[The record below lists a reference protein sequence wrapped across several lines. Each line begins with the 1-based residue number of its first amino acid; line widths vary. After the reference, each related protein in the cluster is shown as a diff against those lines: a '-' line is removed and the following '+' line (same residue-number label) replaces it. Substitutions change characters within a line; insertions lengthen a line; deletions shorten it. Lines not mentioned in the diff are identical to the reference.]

1 MYKRVA
7 QFLAGVVL
15 GMSSIVHAGTSGEYL
30 SLEVSDLSPVG
41 QLHGDPIN
49 ADLRIFMAG
58 NQFVVMDQLVKAFQE
73 QYPQYKE
80 IFYVTLP
87 PGTELSWILAGGVEF
102 FSPDSLATQ
111 GLQLKIRP
119 DVYSTINTGHL
130 QQLYDAGLIESYY
143 TYAHNR
149 LALMVSASDPLA
161 YQSIDTAQFYA
172 LMADSQTH
180 VSEPD
185 ITNQGI
191 ERHVWQMYTAATKT
205 VFPDDADVQAM
216 DAKMFDP
223 AKLPLDPPGS
233 LRRIVYYDKVE
244 AGITEISHIAH
255 HLETPAWIRD
265 GTVRLGPVWIT
276 EAMYAI
282 NRLGETDLAPVYI
295 DGKDLNGAWLDRR
308 DQVNYMVTR
317 LRGAHDQRHKQA
329 AEDWIEFLRGD
340 TAQGIYEAA
349 GFQGATLDELSVP
362 YVYPR
367 QPRGHIGY

>member
-1 MYKRVA
+1 MYKRVLHVFAAALLGLGAVA
-7 QFLAGVVL
+7 Q
-15 GMSSIVHAGTSGEYL
+15 AGTSGEL
-30 SLEVSDLSPVG
+30 HSLEIDELSPVS

-58 NQFVVMDQLVKAFQE
+58 NQFVVMDQLVRAFKAE
-73 QYPQYKE
+73 YPQYEE

-87 PGTELSWILAGGVEF
+87 PGTELSWILEGGVEF
-102 FSPDSLATQ
+102 YSRDSLADE
-111 GLQLKIRP
+111 GLKLKILP

-130 QQLYDAGLIESYY
+130 QQLYEAGLIDRYY

-172 LMADSQTH
+172 LMADPQTH
-180 VSEPD
+180 ISEPD
-185 ITNQGI
+185 ISNQGI
-191 ERHVWQMYTAATKT
+191 ERHIWQMYTAATKT
-205 VFPDDADVQAM
+205 VFPDDPAVQAM
-216 DAKMFDP
+216 DPTMFDP
-223 AKLPLDPPGS
+223 ARLSEDPPNS
-233 LRRIVYYDKVE
+233 LRRIVYHDKAE

-295 DGKDLNGAWLDRR
+295 DGKDLDGAWLDRR
-308 DQVNYMVTR
+308 DKVNYMVT
-317 LRGAHDQRHKQA
+317 LVRGEHDRRRKRAAQA
-329 AEDWIEFLRGD
+329 WIDFLRSD
-340 TAQGIYEAA
+340 TAQGIFEAA
-349 GFQGATLDELSVP
+349 GFQPATPEELSEP

-367 QPRGHIGY
+367 KPRGRHWD